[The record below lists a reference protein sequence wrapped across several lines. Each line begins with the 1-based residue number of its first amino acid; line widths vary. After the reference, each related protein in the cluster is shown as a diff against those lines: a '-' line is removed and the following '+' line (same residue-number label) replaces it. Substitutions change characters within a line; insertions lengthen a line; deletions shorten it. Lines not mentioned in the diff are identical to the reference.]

1 MAPASEAVAKRTHP
15 LTGIV
20 QGVIF
25 AGGAA
30 AGLLSS
36 LTDGEGWGD
45 VPLWASA
52 VVALVGGA
60 AIGIAVGYWIWWR
73 TRYVIDASE
82 VRVESGLIW
91 RNSRRVPF
99 ERIQSIDIA
108 EPLLARVFGL
118 AELRIDSAGGSD
130 ARTTLKFLQLQEC
143 RALRGLLLDRAH
155 GIERWGYPLHEVL
168 GGESPDA
175 EASGVVAM
183 VSPGRLVIGTVLT
196 LDFVAAL
203 VGTIGILTAALVLG
217 KFLAFLV
224 AIVPLTSWLMQIVA
238 TRVFAQWD
246 FRLLKTPTG
255 LRIERGLLSRTS
267 QSIPFDR
274 VQGIAVHEPF
284 IWRRLGW
291 QWLEID
297 VAGYAARTGQQ
308 NDATSTSMLLP
319 IADPLLARAVADELI
334 PAVDVA
340 ALGHL
345 PASPRSWPFAPIG
358 WRYRW
363 VAADQAAFVAR
374 AGWVTAKT
382 SIVPHARTQS
392 VELTQGP
399 LQRRLGVATVE
410 VHTPDG
416 PVNADGKHLDAALA
430 REIAFD
436 QLARARAAR

>member
-1 MAPASEAVAKRTHP
+1 MAPASEEAAKRTHP

-52 VVALVGGA
+52 VIALLGGA

-73 TRYVIDASE
+73 TRYVIDTAE

-91 RNSRRVPF
+91 RNSRRVSF

-130 ARTTLKFLQLQEC
+130 ARTTLKFLRLQEC
-143 RALRGLLLDRAH
+143 RTLRGLLLDRAH
-155 GIERWGYPLHEVL
+155 GIATA
-168 GGESPDA
+168 ESPGTDTPD
-175 EASGVVAM
+175 VVAT
-183 VSPGRLVIGTVLT
+183 VSPGRLVLGTVLT

-203 VGTIGILTAALVLG
+203 SGTIGILTATLLLG
-217 KFLAFLV
+217 QFLAFL
-224 AIVPLTSWLMQIVA
+224 AGIVPLASWLMQIVA
-238 TRVFAQWD
+238 SRVVAQWD
-246 FRLLKTPTG
+246 FRLLRTANG

-274 VQGIAVHEPF
+274 VQGIAVHEPL
-284 IWRRLGW
+284 IWRQLGW
-291 QWLEID
+291 QRLEID

-308 NDATSTSMLLP
+308 NDATSTTSTLLP
-319 IADPLLARAVADELI
+319 IADPELARTVADELI
-334 PAVDVA
+334 PSVDVA
-340 ALGHL
+340 NLNHL
-345 PASPRSWPFAPIG
+345 PASPRSWPFAPVG

-363 VAADQAAFVAR
+363 VAADQVAFVAR
-374 AGWVTAKT
+374 TGWVTVKT

-392 VELTQGP
+392 VELKQGP
-399 LQRRLGVATVE
+399 LQRRMGVATVE

-416 PVNADGKHLDAALA
+416 PVNADGKHLEAALA

>member
-1 MAPASEAVAKRTHP
+1 MAPVSEAASRRTHP

-20 QGVIF
+20 QGAIF

-36 LTDGEGWGD
+36 LSDGKGWGD
-45 VPLWASA
+45 APLWLSALIA
-52 VVALVGGA
+52 VVVGPAVGI
-60 AIGIAVGYWIWWR
+60 AIGFWIWWR
-73 TRYVIDASE
+73 TRYVIDANE
-82 VRVESGLIW
+82 IRVESGLIW

-108 EPLLARVFGL
+108 EPLFARVFGL
-118 AELRIDSAGGSD
+118 AELRIDSAGGRD
-130 ARTTLKFLQLQEC
+130 ARTALRFLRLQEC
-143 RALRGLLLDRAH
+143 RALRELLLDKAR
-155 GIERWGYPLHEVL
+155 GIVASEPTEASEASEVVALVSPARLVL
-168 GGESPDA
+168 GT
-175 EASGVVAM
+175 
-183 VSPGRLVIGTVLT
+183 LLT

-203 VGTIGILTAALVLG
+203 VGSIGVLAAASFVDQVPALLG
-217 KFLAFLV
+217 G
-224 AIVPLTSWLMQIVA
+224 IVPLGSWLMQIVA

-246 FRLLKTPTG
+246 FRLLKTANG
-255 LRIERGLLSRTS
+255 LQIERGLLSRTS

-291 QWLEID
+291 QRLEID
-297 VAGYAARTGQQ
+297 VAGYGAGKGQQ
-308 NDATSTSMLLP
+308 DDSTSTTSTLLP
-319 IADPLLARAVADELI
+319 IADPALARRIADQLI
-334 PAVDVA
+334 PSVDVA
-340 ALGHL
+340 TLTRL

-363 VAADQAAFVAR
+363 VAADRAAFVAR
-374 AGWVTAKT
+374 TGWVSVTT

-392 VELTQGP
+392 VELKQGP
-399 LQRRLGVATVE
+399 LQRRLGVATME

-416 PVNADGKHLDAALA
+416 PVNADGKHLDASLA
-430 REIAFD
+430 REIAFA

>member
-1 MAPASEAVAKRTHP
+1 MAPASETASRRTHP
-15 LTGIV
+15 LTGLV
-20 QGVIF
+20 QGVIY

-36 LTDGEGWGD
+36 LGDGEGWGGA
-45 VPLWASA
+45 PLWASA
-52 VVALVGGA
+52 LIALVGGA
-60 AIGIAVGYWIWWR
+60 ALGVAVGFWIWWR
-73 TRYVIDASE
+73 TRFVIDATE
-82 VRVESGLIW
+82 IRVESGVIW

-118 AELRIDSAGGSD
+118 AELRIDSAGGRD
-130 ARTTLKFLQLQEC
+130 ARTALKFLPLPEC
-143 RALRGLLLDRAH
+143 RALRGLLLDKAH
-155 GIERWGYPLHEVL
+155 GI
-168 GGESPDA
+168 DA
-175 EASGVVAM
+175 SEPAETSETSEIVAS
-183 VSPGRLVIGTVLT
+183 VSPARLVLGTVLT

-203 VGTIGILTAALVLG
+203 LGSVGILVVALLLG
-217 KFLAFLV
+217 QVLAFAGGIIPLV
-224 AIVPLTSWLMQIVA
+224 SWLVQIVA
-238 TRVFAQWD
+238 TRVIAQWD

-274 VQGIAVHEPF
+274 VQGIAVHEPLV
-284 IWRRLGW
+284 WRRLGW
-291 QWLEID
+291 QRLEID

-308 NDATSTSMLLP
+308 NDATSTTSTLLP
-319 IADPLLARAVADELI
+319 IADAALARVVADQLI
-334 PAVDVA
+334 PSVDVA
-340 ALGHL
+340 TLTHL
-345 PASPRSWPFAPIG
+345 PVSPRSWPFAPIG

-363 VAADQAAFVAR
+363 VAADHAAFVAR
-374 AGWVTAKT
+374 TGWVSVKT

-392 VELTQGP
+392 VELKQGP

-416 PVNADGKHLDAALA
+416 PVNADGKHLDMTLA
-430 REIAFD
+430 REVAFA

>member
-1 MAPASEAVAKRTHP
+1 MAPAFESVAKRTHP
-15 LTGIV
+15 LTGLV
-20 QGVIF
+20 QGVIY

-36 LTDGEGWGD
+36 LGDGEGWGGA
-45 VPLWASA
+45 PLWASA
-52 VVALVGGA
+52 LLALAGGA
-60 AIGIAVGYWIWWR
+60 ALGVAVGFWIWWR
-73 TRYVIDASE
+73 THYVIDATE

-130 ARTTLKFLQLQEC
+130 ARTALKFLPLREC
-143 RALRGLLLDRAH
+143 RALRGLLLDKAH
-155 GIERWGYPLHEVL
+155 GIVTSEPTGPAAAPEVVASVPPARLVL
-168 GGESPDA
+168 GT
-175 EASGVVAM
+175 M
-183 VSPGRLVIGTVLT
+183 LT
-196 LDFVAAL
+196 LDFVAAFL
-203 VGTIGILTAALVLG
+203 GSIGILAAAVLLG
-217 KFLAFLV
+217 QFLAFAGAIIPLV
-224 AIVPLTSWLMQIVA
+224 SWLVQIVA
-238 TRVFAQWD
+238 TRVIAQWN

-291 QWLEID
+291 QRLEID
-297 VAGYAARTGQQ
+297 VAGYAARKGQQ
-308 NDATSTSMLLP
+308 NDATSTTSTLLP
-319 IADPLLARAVADELI
+319 IADAVLARSVAEELI
-334 PAVDVA
+334 PSVDVA
-340 ALGHL
+340 SMGQL
-345 PASPRSWPFAPIG
+345 PASPRSWPFAPVG
-358 WRYRW
+358 WRHRW
-363 VAADQAAFVAR
+363 VAADQVAFVAR
-374 AGWVTAKT
+374 TGWVSVKT

-392 VELTQGP
+392 VELKQGP

-416 PVNADGKHLDAALA
+416 PVNADGKHLDPALA
-430 REIAFD
+430 REVAFA

>member
-1 MAPASEAVAKRTHP
+1 MAPASESAAKRTHP
-15 LTGIV
+15 LTGLV
-20 QGVIF
+20 QGVIY

-36 LTDGEGWGD
+36 LGDGEGWGGA
-45 VPLWASA
+45 PLWASA
-52 VVALVGGA
+52 LLALGGGA
-60 AIGIAVGYWIWWR
+60 ALGVAVGFWIWWR
-73 TRYVIDASE
+73 THYVIDTTE

-91 RNSRRVPF
+91 RTSRRVPF

-130 ARTTLKFLQLQEC
+130 ARTALKFLPLSEC
-143 RALRGLLLDRAH
+143 RALRGLLLDKAH
-155 GIERWGYPLHEVL
+155 GIVTSEPTETSEVL
-168 GGESPDA
+168 AAVPPA
-175 EASGVVAM
+175 
-183 VSPGRLVIGTVLT
+183 RLVLGTVLT
-196 LDFVAAL
+196 LDFLA
-203 VGTIGILTAALVLG
+203 
-217 KFLAFLV
+217 AFLGSV
-224 AIVPLTSWLMQIVA
+224 AILAAAVLLGGFVAFLGGIVPLVSWLVQIVA
-238 TRVFAQWD
+238 TRVIAQWD

-291 QWLEID
+291 QRLEID

-308 NDATSTSMLLP
+308 KDGTSTTSTLLP
-319 IADPLLARAVADELI
+319 IADAGLARAVADGLI
-334 PAVDVA
+334 PSVDVA
-340 ALGHL
+340 TMSQI
-345 PASPRSWPFAPIG
+345 PASPRSWPFAPVG

-363 VAADQAAFVAR
+363 VAADQVAFVAR
-374 AGWVTAKT
+374 TGWVSVKT

-392 VELTQGP
+392 VELKQGP
-399 LQRRLGVATVE
+399 LQRRLGVATME

-416 PVNADGKHLDAALA
+416 PVNADGKHLDPALA
-430 REIAFD
+430 REIAFA